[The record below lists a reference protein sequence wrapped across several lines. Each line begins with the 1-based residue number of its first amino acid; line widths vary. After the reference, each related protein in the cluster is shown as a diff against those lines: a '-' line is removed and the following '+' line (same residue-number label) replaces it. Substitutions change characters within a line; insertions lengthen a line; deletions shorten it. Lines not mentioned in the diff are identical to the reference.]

1 MLRSLRQT
9 TGSWVVKGFLGIVM
23 LSFAV
28 WGVGDILRGGGGQA
42 VAVVGD
48 VSIGAQEFSNAY
60 QREYQ
65 RLSNRFGGRLSR
77 EDARNLGLIDATLDR
92 LVAQSAIQQ
101 AAADLGLT
109 ASDAVIAADIRANPA
124 FRNAVG
130 RFDQAIFEQVLANNG
145 FSEASFVAATRR
157 DVARDQLLRALTANA
172 RAPDVLLDR
181 LVGYRGERRIAQLL
195 VVPIDST
202 AALAEPDDAALREFH
217 RQHETDYTAPEL
229 RAVTYF
235 TLQPEDVVA
244 EVVVTDDEIAEE
256 YDIRRDE
263 FATPERRE
271 VEQLLYEDET
281 QAQDAYERLA
291 RGDDFAAVARETNSL
306 AADAVSLGLI
316 TESGLPGE
324 AREAVFALAPEQVS
338 RPIASGFGW
347 HVFRVV
353 RVEPGS
359 TRSLPEV
366 SEELRDDI
374 ALDRAADAL
383 FDIANRI
390 EDEFAG
396 GASVVEAANRMN
408 IATRRLAAV
417 DAAGRDADGA
427 EIATLPEIGGFLP
440 AVFETEVGAEPALEE
455 SEGGSYFALSVEEV
469 VPPTIRPFHSVRTAV
484 RADWEAA
491 ARAEATRGIADA
503 IADEIRSGAA
513 IEGLVGRE
521 GARFKTTGPLTRGRP
536 GADEDVSIELLTRL
550 FAIAP
555 GEVAVAAT
563 PARDGFV
570 VARLAEIR
578 AVDDESGAELRR
590 AVDSAMRASVAGD
603 LLAAYRTALVDTY
616 GVDVNQA
623 AIDALF

>member
-9 TGSWVVKGFLGIVM
+9 TGSWVVKAFLGVVM

-48 VSIGAQEFSNAY
+48 VSIGAQEFNNAY

-77 EDARNLGLIDATLDR
+77 EDARSLGLIDATLDR
-92 LVAQSAIQQ
+92 LVAQTAIQQ

-130 RFDQAIFEQVLANNG
+130 QFDQAIFEQVLANNG

-157 DVARDQLLRALTANA
+157 DVARDQLLRALTANT

-181 LVGYRGERRIAQLL
+181 LVGYRGERRLAQLL
-195 VVPIDST
+195 VVPIDT
-202 AALAEPDDAALREFH
+202 TTALAEPDDAALREFH
-217 RQHETDYTAPEL
+217 RQHEADYTAPEL

-235 TLQPEDVVA
+235 TLQPEDLVA
-244 EVVVTDDEIAEE
+244 EVVVTEEEIAEE

-263 FATPERRE
+263 FTTRERRE
-271 VEQLLYEDET
+271 VEQLLYEDEA
-281 QAQDAYERLA
+281 QAQAAYDRLA
-291 RGDDFAAVARETNSL
+291 RGDDLAAVARETNSL

-324 AREAVFALAPEQVS
+324 ARETVFALAQGQIS

-353 RVEPGS
+353 RIEPGS

-366 SEELRDDI
+366 SDELRHGI
-374 ALDRAADAL
+374 ALERAADAL

-396 GASVVEAANRMN
+396 GASVVEAANRMS

-417 DAAGRDADGA
+417 DAAGRGADGE
-427 EIATLPEIGGFLP
+427 EIAALPQIGGFLP
-440 AVFETEVGAEPALEE
+440 AVFETEVGDEPALQE
-455 SEGGSYFALSVEEV
+455 SEAGSYFALSVEEV
-469 VPPTIRPFHSVRTAV
+469 VPPTVRPLHSVRATV
-484 RADWEAA
+484 RADWAAA
-491 ARAEATRGIADA
+491 ARADATRRIADGIAD
-503 IADEIRSGAA
+503 EVRSGTA

-536 GADEDVSIELLTRL
+536 GTDEEVSFELLARL

-563 PARDGFV
+563 PAGDGFV

-590 AVDSAMRASVAGD
+590 AVDTAMRASVAGD
-603 LLAAYRTALVDTY
+603 LLAAYRAALVETY